1 VGNVLHHQ
9 NPSAHLTRHKNILH
23 SNWMLYQSRQQ
34 RYKMNKQVM
43 LKNVKQSH
51 PPYPKKYYNPEC
63 SSHCMASFQFTQ
75 KLWWTKVYVYKV
87 TNLKT

>member
-1 VGNVLHHQ
+1 
-9 NPSAHLTRHKNILH
+9 
-23 SNWMLYQSRQQ
+23 
-34 RYKMNKQVM
+34 MNKQVM

-75 KLWWTKVYVYKV
+75 KL
-87 TNLKT
+87 